1 MPRINFKF
9 LSFKKEKKNK
19 KKNNK
24 RKTETTTKPGKNLL
38 TSRLFLQ

>member
-19 KKNNK
+19 KK
-24 RKTETTTKPGKNLL
+24 TTKEKQKQKPGKNLL